1 MYVCVCVSVSTLKF
15 FSNDDTFI
23 LITIFV
29 LSTDSN
35 VSLRRSMAILIKMT
49 MTMTMT
55 ATTTHLIR
63 SGYPAGTADA
73 TTSASVSQPS
83 FTTRILIVRKQPP
96 PVTVQVQI
104 ISVYNVNIQQQTLNT
119 IIIKKE
125 TKIIMEK
132 NGRHAGMI

>member
-1 MYVCVCVSVSTLKF
+1 MCISVSTLKF

-49 MTMTMT
+49 MTMT

-63 SGYPAGTADA
+63 SGYPAGTTDA

>member
-15 FSNDDTFI
+15 FSNDDSFI

-35 VSLRRSMAILIKMT
+35 ASLRRSMAILIKMT

-63 SGYPAGTADA
+63 SGYPAGTTDA

-83 FTTRILIVRKQPP
+83 FTTRTLIVRKQPP
-96 PVTVQVQI
+96 HVTVQVQI

>member
-1 MYVCVCVSVSTLKF
+1 MYVCVCVSVSTLTF

-29 LSTDSN
+29 LSTVSN
-35 VSLRRSMAILIKMT
+35 VNLRRSMAILIK

-63 SGYPAGTADA
+63 SGYPAGTTDA

-83 FTTRILIVRKQPP
+83 FTTRTLIVRKQPP
-96 PVTVQVQI
+96 HVTVQVQI

>member
-1 MYVCVCVSVSTLKF
+1 MCISVSTLKF
-15 FSNDDTFI
+15 FSNDNTFI

-55 ATTTHLIR
+55 MTATTTHLIR
-63 SGYPAGTADA
+63 IGYPAGTADA